1 MWPVIAQRIVRGVG
15 VRQGE
20 LILVR
25 DDTGRFDILQ
35 ELLLAIEKSGA
46 TPLVHLTP
54 INYMERLWRTA
65 SARYLASWDQHRQEW
80 VQKADRI
87 IVLSG
92 PRPDLNSV
100 PAASFQTWHEAE
112 HRLTMIEEERQL
124 PYLMVG
130 IPTERQARQLG
141 MSLADLEKIVVPALQ
156 APIDKLQDRIS
167 RILGAARN
175 GTEMVIHSGA
185 NCELHLKL
193 GDRPWLSDDGYI
205 DEEDRAKGAIVSNL
219 PAGSIYT
226 TVLEDQ
232 TEGTLWLP
240 QAAGA
245 QDVVLTFVN
254 GRVSQITASAG
265 AEQLAAMFDQHEGEP
280 RRIGHIGIG
289 LNPELS
295 RPIGWTV
302 IDEHVLGYLFI
313 SFGEN
318 RYMGGQNEST
328 LNVDFALPN
337 ATLLVNERPLVKDG
351 QLPFQFY

>member
-1 MWPVIAQRIVRGVG
+1 MWPIIAQRIVRGVG
-15 VRQGE
+15 VRNDE

-25 DDTGRFDILQ
+25 DDTGRFDLLQ

-54 INYMERLWRTA
+54 VSYMERLWRTA
-65 SARYLASWDQHRQEW
+65 SARYLENWDQHRQEW
-80 VQKADRI
+80 VKQADRI

-92 PRPDLNSV
+92 PQPDLTIV
-100 PAASFQTWHEAE
+100 PEEAFRTWHEAE
-112 HRLTMIEEERQL
+112 HRLTMIEEERQI

-130 IPTERQARQLG
+130 IPTERHAQQLG
-141 MSLADLEKIVVPALQ
+141 MSLAELEKIVLPALQ
-156 APIDKLQDRIS
+156 TPIDQLQDRIS

-175 GTEMVIHSGA
+175 GTEMVILSGE

-205 DEEDRAKGAIVSNL
+205 DEEDRAQGAIVSNL
-219 PAGSIYT
+219 PSGSIYT
-226 TVLEDQ
+226 TVLEEQ

-245 QDVVLTFVN
+245 QDVILTFSN
-254 GRVSQITASAG
+254 GRVSHITAAAG
-265 AEQLAAMFDQHEGEP
+265 AEQLEAMFAQHEGEP

-289 LNPELS
+289 LNPKLT

-302 IDEHVLGYLFI
+302 VDEHILGYLFI

-318 RYMGGQNEST
+318 HYMGGQNEST

-337 ATLLVNERPLVKDG
+337 ATLLVNNRPLVKDG
-351 QLPFQFY
+351 KLPFHFY